1 MIYYVLLPFFSLFVL
16 ILQVGVLDIVFLG
29 KATPEISLIVVI
41 YAGFYL
47 SALRGGVLSVILGY
61 CMDCLTG
68 VVPGLFVISYFL
80 IFMISRFVSFRAY
93 VGGVIFAA
101 TFTVMSVFLE
111 KFLIIL
117 IYNMLFGINVLYD
130 MLDVALIQAV
140 ATGVLAP
147 VFFALFRRIEG
158 VLSAWES
165 KSPGEL

>member
-16 ILQVGVLDIVFLG
+16 ILQIGVLDIVFLG

-47 SALRGGVLSVILGY
+47 SVLRGGVLPVILGY

-68 VVPGLFVISYFL
+68 VVPGLFVITYL
-80 IFMISRFVSFRAY
+80 VIFMVSRFVSFRAY
-93 VGGVIFAA
+93 VGGMIFATA
-101 TFTVMSVFLE
+101 FTVMSVFLE
-111 KFLIIL
+111 KLLIVL
-117 IYNMLFGINVLYD
+117 IYRILFGIDVAYD

-140 ATGVLAP
+140 VTGVLAP